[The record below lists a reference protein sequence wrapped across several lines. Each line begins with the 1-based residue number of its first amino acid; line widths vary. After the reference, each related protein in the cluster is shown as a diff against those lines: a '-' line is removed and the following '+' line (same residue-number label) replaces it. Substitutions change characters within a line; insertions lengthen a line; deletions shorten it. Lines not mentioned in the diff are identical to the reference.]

1 MDLFREKHNSK
12 TVCAIPEDKSGT
24 RILGCQF
31 LLGWIIPYVNK
42 WEEYSSYF
50 REGVRVS
57 RNWATTYFWIFGEW
71 PQSYHGAGKTVT

>member
-1 MDLFREKHNSK
+1 M
-12 TVCAIPEDKSGT
+12 CAILEDTCGA
-24 RILGCQF
+24 RVLGQF
-31 LLGWIIPYVNK
+31 VLGWIIPYVNK

-57 RNWATTYFWIFGEW
+57 RNWATAYFWIFDEW